1 MVADLWGK
9 YVELVGQVT
18 NEETGETMSDGYAT
32 PTEPPD
38 RAFARSNGARTTA
51 TKS

>member
-18 NEETGETMSDGYAT
+18 NEETGETMSDGYVAMRANRVARQ
-32 PTEPPD
+32 ECD
-38 RAFARSNGARTTA
+38 RG
-51 TKS
+51 